1 MIIIKINY
9 KKKLNPLTIESIEAS
24 MVHIHG
30 IAGDNK
36 GVQYKMGKKWMNFK
50 KIFTR
55 EAVLD
60 DSLFL
65 RFMRTSITRNSN
77 DFSKDF
83 IVMKFSYDAEYR
95 LEDGEEQKMSKE
107 ELRTFY
113 YKNGVTFQSA
123 HTGKHG
129 KTEPI
134 HYKMLYRTSGKAK
147 KGECIFVRDNL
158 FHKAINYLTMGFYDL
173 MEEKAK
179 ADPDTVFK
187 LVELSAYL
195 SLTTACA
202 IGYIH
207 IPLKNILVVEDQSA
221 YTKPMAAEIVKVANV
236 PYENDEFVL
245 EFDDPRMETIL
256 NNHKCTLDKDKAAE
270 KGWSYIKER
279 TKEEL
284 KKNGIRINGKY
295 PGHHESIPYT
305 VKECVVEEVEDA
317 KIENILWDG
326 MGLIDESI
334 FPKYA
339 NGFVYCRSHFFKSCL
354 FRGNVQEYFKD
365 YCKEHEF
372 DFETYEVTDMF
383 GNKKKYRILKLLLLI
398 NH

>member
-1 MIIIKINY
+1 
-9 KKKLNPLTIESIEAS
+9 
-24 MVHIHG
+24 MVHIHD

-36 GVQYKMGKKWMNFK
+36 GVQYKMGKEWVDFR

-245 EFDDPRMETIL
+245 EFNDPRMETIL
-256 NNHKCTLDKDKAAE
+256 NNHQCTLDKDKAAE

-284 KKNGIRINGKY
+284 KKNGIRING
-295 PGHHESIPYT
+295 T
-305 VKECVVEEVEDA
+305 
-317 KIENILWDG
+317 
-326 MGLIDESI
+326 
-334 FPKYA
+334 
-339 NGFVYCRSHFFKSCL
+339 
-354 FRGNVQEYFKD
+354 
-365 YCKEHEF
+365 
-372 DFETYEVTDMF
+372 ETYSNEKNKFEDF
-383 GNKKKYRILKLLLLI
+383 GIDSTMNNVEIMDEIIQNWNAYEEEEKKNLSSLVRSQMDDDTIMEFMNKVSNLI
-398 NH
+398 TETEHLNHKIRRMELASCCLIGEPAGVLTFNHSTKEDED

>member
-1 MIIIKINY
+1 
-9 KKKLNPLTIESIEAS
+9 
-24 MVHIHG
+24 
-30 IAGDNK
+30 
-36 GVQYKMGKKWMNFK
+36 
-50 KIFTR
+50 
-55 EAVLD
+55 
-60 DSLFL
+60 
-65 RFMRTSITRNSN
+65 
-77 DFSKDF
+77 
-83 IVMKFSYDAEYR
+83 
-95 LEDGEEQKMSKE
+95 
-107 ELRTFY
+107 
-113 YKNGVTFQSA
+113 
-123 HTGKHG
+123 
-129 KTEPI
+129 
-134 HYKMLYRTSGKAK
+134 
-147 KGECIFVRDNL
+147 
-158 FHKAINYLTMGFYDL
+158 
-173 MEEKAK
+173 
-179 ADPDTVFK
+179 
-187 LVELSAYL
+187 
-195 SLTTACA
+195 
-202 IGYIH
+202 
-207 IPLKNILVVEDQSA
+207 
-221 YTKPMAAEIVKVANV
+221 MAAEIVKVANV

-295 PGHHESIPYT
+295 PGHHKSIPYT

-372 DFETYEVTDMF
+372 DFETYEVTDVW
-383 GNKKKYRILKLLLLI
+383 
-398 NH
+398 